1 MKIWWVI
8 QLSAAFLIFSSHIVN
23 RKLGLCLTSYF
34 YYSLVSVCFTGWMLP
49 LSYQKA
55 PSFFQPWFMG
65 ISSLT
70 VFGMLGSVLYFH
82 ESVHWYNW
90 FGAIIS
96 VIGCILIAL

>member
-1 MKIWWVI
+1 MKIWWVL

-65 ISSLT
+65 ISCLT